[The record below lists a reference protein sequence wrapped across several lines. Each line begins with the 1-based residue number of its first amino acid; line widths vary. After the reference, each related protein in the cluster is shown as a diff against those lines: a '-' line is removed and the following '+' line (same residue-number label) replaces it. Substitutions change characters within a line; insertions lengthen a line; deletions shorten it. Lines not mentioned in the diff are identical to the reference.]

1 MARKEWDGALVH
13 FNLALKMTNS
23 PVQMGRMRD
32 EAFYSLRLDSGT
44 AAEMAGEWGY
54 AYTYYKQAKELRPN
68 DERPKNG
75 LARVRDDAS
84 LDPTIFE
91 LTKSFSGIAQVECSS
106 NSLALIRGSRER
118 QKSCIIWDPKDSKEI
133 ARIEQASSDVRDL
146 LTCWNQFYYSLDSKW
161 FAANEWEGSDA
172 VMRFHSVKT
181 GKPIG
186 LIRSGDRGSQIRN
199 FVGSPDR
206 KHFVMQTDSFRCMLF
221 AIDATNVN
229 RLGEIAVHNNIIHI
243 ILFSPDGRMLISLD
257 NFGCVVS
264 DVETRKARF
273 HIRVGDIS
281 CFCVS
286 EDGKMFAASSG
297 NTGNVCIWSLHD
309 GNEVN
314 RFRAHDGRIT
324 CLKISAD
331 GKTLA
336 SGGKDGTVK
345 LWVIPSGDLLYELKS
360 HRGSITDLDFSA
372 QDKVLVSCGED
383 NRIILWDTRSGN
395 ELRSLSGHNSPLLM
409 AKFTCGGRVLATH
422 SKDGKVNLWKLRE

>member
-1 MARKEWDGALVH
+1 MSVRKVALYGIQRIQKKSQGSSKH
-13 FNLALKMTNS
+13 QRCTGL
-23 PVQMGRMRD
+23 
-32 EAFYSLRLDSGT
+32 
-44 AAEMAGEWGY
+44 
-54 AYTYYKQAKELRPN
+54 TYMLEP
-68 DERPKNG
+68 G
-75 LARVRDDAS
+75 L
-84 LDPTIFE
+84 LQP
-91 LTKSFSGIAQVECSS
+91 
-106 NSLALIRGSRER
+106 
-118 QKSCIIWDPKDSKEI
+118 
-133 ARIEQASSDVRDL
+133 
-146 LTCWNQFYYSLDSKW
+146 DSKW

-186 LIRSGDRGSQIRN
+186 LIRSGDRGSQMRN

-206 KHFVMQTDSFRCMLF
+206 KHFVMQTDSFRLMPF
-221 AIDATNVN
+221 GIDATNVN

-331 GKTLA
+331 GNAGLC
-336 SGGKDGTVK
+336 GKDGTVK
-345 LWVIPSGDLLYELKS
+345 LWVIPSGDLLY
-360 HRGSITDLDFSA
+360 GSRKAIEE
-372 QDKVLVSCGED
+372 VS
-383 NRIILWDTRSGN
+383 RSGFFCA
-395 ELRSLSGHNSPLLM
+395 R
-409 AKFTCGGRVLATH
+409 
-422 SKDGKVNLWKLRE
+422 